1 MLLGLRNI
9 IIKKSSEYNSDCDK
23 NFESVQLETTPLL
36 KVLIG
41 PYIQFPKMNIIPLVV
56 KTIEMESL

>member
-1 MLLGLRNI
+1 MLLTLRNI

-36 KVLIG
+36 KVVIG
-41 PYIQFPKMNIIPLVV
+41 PYIQFPKLNIIPLVV